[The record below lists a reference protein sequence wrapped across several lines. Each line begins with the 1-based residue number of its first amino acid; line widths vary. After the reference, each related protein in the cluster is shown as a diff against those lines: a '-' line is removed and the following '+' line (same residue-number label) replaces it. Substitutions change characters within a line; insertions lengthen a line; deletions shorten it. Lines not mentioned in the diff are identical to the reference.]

1 MNEEKERNQQIFMQ
15 EEETELFD
23 VIGGTGKEKTR
34 LPKALVK
41 CEERVKSVR
50 KKSDINNSNEIY
62 GFYKGE

>member
-1 MNEEKERNQQIFMQ
+1 MQ